1 MTQRKVLIMIDEV
14 VEDVELF
21 VDGEK
26 IGLNEFVVEILSGA
40 RLDTR
45 DNFGYKLV
53 WPAAD

>member
-1 MTQRKVLIMIDEV
+1 MFWEEMTTRKVLIIIDG

-26 IGLNEFVVEILSGA
+26 ICLNEFVVKISSRA

-45 DNFGYKLV
+45 DNFG
-53 WPAAD
+53 

>member
-1 MTQRKVLIMIDEV
+1 MIDEV

>member
-1 MTQRKVLIMIDEV
+1 MIDEGIA
-14 VEDVELF
+14 DVELF

-26 IGLNEFVVEILSGA
+26 IGLNEFVVKISSGS
-40 RLDTR
+40 RLDIR

>member
-1 MTQRKVLIMIDEV
+1 MIDEG

-26 IGLNEFVVEILSGA
+26 IGLNEFVVKILSGA